1 MRKSAEPIDSI
12 TRLASNL
19 VATPSCG
26 GHDSP
31 EPVLGLAHDWL
42 ADHRLRPRLL
52 ADAAGKPVAVLVEIS
67 GAAPGPVLCLD
78 ACIDTAPAGDVAQ
91 WTAPPFSG
99 AVREGRLSG
108 RGAADSKAGVA
119 ILAHVARH
127 VAEAGLARGALHV
140 LFDADEHTGRFGGVR
155 AYLDAVP
162 RPPDAVSLGYPGNDC
177 IVVGSRGFLRAKVHF
192 AGKAAH
198 SGAVERTGV
207 NALNKAAAFTLK
219 VSGTPFPDSRDDAF
233 AFGPAATVT
242 HLEGGEG
249 FSVVPDRATCHIDIR
264 LTRAFDSATALR
276 WLEDIVHGVDRL
288 AGIETVDQ
296 WPAYL
301 VAPDDPLVTSF
312 AVAAREAFGRPVP
325 TDVCGPSN
333 IGNLLAARGVPT
345 ICAPGVGFANIHAAD
360 EWADIASFGPVYRM
374 YCDAARRFLS
384 RP

>member
-1 MRKSAEPIDSI
+1 MSAAPVDSI
-12 TRLASNL
+12 TRLASSL

-26 GHDSP
+26 GHHSP
-31 EPVLGLAHDWL
+31 DPVLGLAHDWL
-42 ADHRLRPRLL
+42 ADNRLRPRLL
-52 ADAAGKPVAVLVEIS
+52 ADAAGKPVAVLVEIA
-67 GAAPGPVLCLD
+67 GAAPGRVLCLD
-78 ACIDTAPAGDVAQ
+78 ACIDTAPAGDVGQ
-91 WTAPPFSG
+91 WTAPPFS
-99 AVREGRLSG
+99 AVVRDGRLSG

-127 VAEAGLARGALHV
+127 VAEAGLPRGTLHV

-155 AYLDAVP
+155 AYLDALA

-192 AGKAAH
+192 AGKAVH
-198 SGAVERTGV
+198 SGAIERTGV

-219 VSGTPFPDSRDDAF
+219 VSEAAFPDAHDAAF

-264 LTRAFDSATALR
+264 LTRAFDAATAQR
-276 WLEDIVHGVDRL
+276 WLEDIVHSVDRQ

-312 AVAAREAFGRPVP
+312 AAAAREAFGRAVP

-345 ICAPGVGFANIHAAD
+345 ICAPGVGFANIHGAD
-360 EWADIASFGPVYRM
+360 EWADIASFAPVYRM

>member
-1 MRKSAEPIDSI
+1 MTASASCPLESI
-12 TRLASNL
+12 LQLSSQL

-26 GHDSP
+26 GIDSP
-31 EPVLGLAHDWL
+31 QPVLRLIHDWFVE
-42 ADHRLRPRLL
+42 HRLPVRLL
-52 ADAAGKPVAVLVEIS
+52 SDGGGNQAAVFVEIA
-67 GAAPGPVLCLD
+67 GANPGPVLCFD
-78 ACIDTAPAGDVAQ
+78 ACIDTAPAGDAAQ
-91 WTAPPFSG
+91 WTDPPFSG
-99 AVREGRLSG
+99 AVREGRLHG

-119 ILAHVARH
+119 ILAHVARDL
-127 VAEAGLARGALHV
+127 AASGLPRGALHV

-155 AYLDAVP
+155 AYLDALP

-192 AGKAAH
+192 TGRAEH
-198 SGAVERTGV
+198 SGAVERTGI

-219 VSGTPFPDSRDDAF
+219 LAEAAFPDEQDPAF

-249 FSVVPDRATCHIDIR
+249 FSVVPDRAVCHVDVR
-264 LTRAFDSATALR
+264 LTRAFDGDKALR
-276 WLEDIVHGVDRL
+276 WLEDIVAGDGRIELVDR
-288 AGIETVDQ
+288 

-301 VAPDDPLVTSF
+301 VTPETPLVQSF
-312 AVAAREAFGRPVP
+312 AAAARAAFGRVVP

-360 EWADIASFGPVYRM
+360 EWADVASFAPVYRM

-384 RP
+384 